1 MMDAGFKS
9 CKALQLLK
17 TSAVLH
23 AEWRRIR
30 FFWKELGLLAN
41 VMMSKITMCSDP
53 SHRVR

>member
-23 AEWRRIR
+23 AEWSRIR
-30 FFWKELGLLAN
+30 FFFWKELGLLAD
-41 VMMSKITMCSDP
+41 VMMCKIMNVLRSY
-53 SHRVR
+53 S

>member
-23 AEWRRIR
+23 AEWSRIR
-30 FFWKELGLLAN
+30 FFWKELGLLAD

-53 SHRVR
+53 THRVR